1 MRFARETG
9 TSLFEM
15 RIYRFGMF
23 LPPNWRFSLKIG
35 SFAQLD
41 APVSRFGT
49 EFAYSSAKT
58 KKQWARPK
66 TGSATKRGKI
76 MINAQILPTAFYGIQ
91 NFLDNF
97 NAEAAKGECT
107 YTPKADYY
115 ETENGFALEVEL
127 PGVKKED
134 MDIQVEKN
142 IITVKATRV
151 RSKDEKFTFERSFRL
166 ADDIDTENIKV
177 SLENGILK
185 FDLSKKAQAAARK
198 LTIG

>member
-1 MRFARETG
+1 
-9 TSLFEM
+9 
-15 RIYRFGMF
+15 
-23 LPPNWRFSLKIG
+23 
-35 SFAQLD
+35 
-41 APVSRFGT
+41 
-49 EFAYSSAKT
+49 
-58 KKQWARPK
+58 
-66 TGSATKRGKI
+66 

-91 NFLDNF
+91 NFLDNL

-134 MDIQVEKN
+134 MDI
-142 IITVKATRV
+142 
-151 RSKDEKFTFERSFRL
+151 
-166 ADDIDTENIKV
+166 KV

>member
-1 MRFARETG
+1 MAECSFGLILRQNRRF
-9 TSLFEM
+9 FQK
-15 RIYRFGMF
+15 
-23 LPPNWRFSLKIG
+23 ND
-35 SFAQLD
+35 SFMLRD
-41 APVSRFGT
+41 APGSHFGT
-49 EFAYSSAKT
+49 KFAYSSAKT

-66 TGSATKRGKI
+66 AEPATKRGKI

-134 MDIQVEKN
+134 MNIQVEKN

>member
-1 MRFARETG
+1 
-9 TSLFEM
+9 
-15 RIYRFGMF
+15 
-23 LPPNWRFSLKIG
+23 
-35 SFAQLD
+35 
-41 APVSRFGT
+41 
-49 EFAYSSAKT
+49 
-58 KKQWARPK
+58 
-66 TGSATKRGKI
+66 

-151 RSKDEKFTFERSFRL
+151 RSKDEKFTFDKDEKFTFERSFRL

-198 LTIG
+198 LTVG

>member
-1 MRFARETG
+1 MDHRG
-9 TSLFEM
+9 
-15 RIYRFGMF
+15 FGMILRQNRRF
-23 LPPNWRFSLKIG
+23 LQKNG
-35 SFAQLD
+35 SFVLKG
-41 APVSRFGT
+41 APASRFGT
-49 EFAYSSAKT
+49 KFAYRGVN
-58 KKQWARPK
+58 KKQWVTQNGP
-66 TGSATKRGKI
+66 ATKRGKI

>member
-1 MRFARETG
+1 MRVWHGFGIKVAFFGEKRQFLQICTPY
-9 TSLFEM
+9 SLF
-15 RIYRFGMF
+15 
-23 LPPNWRFSLKIG
+23 
-35 SFAQLD
+35 
-41 APVSRFGT
+41 GT
-49 EFAYSSAKT
+49 KFAYRRVN

-91 NFLDNF
+91 NFLDNL

-134 MDIQVEKN
+134 MNIQVEKN

>member
-1 MRFARETG
+1 MTQFIPST
-9 TSLFEM
+9 
-15 RIYRFGMF
+15 
-23 LPPNWRFSLKIG
+23 
-35 SFAQLD
+35 
-41 APVSRFGT
+41 
-49 EFAYSSAKT
+49 
-58 KKQWARPK
+58 
-66 TGSATKRGKI
+66 
-76 MINAQILPTAFYGIQ
+76 FYGIQ

-142 IITVKATRV
+142 IITVKATRA
-151 RSKDEKFTFERSFRL
+151 RKESKCTYERSFRL

-177 SLENGILK
+177 SLENGVLS
-185 FDLSKKAQAAARK
+185 FALSKKQAAAARK
-198 LTIG
+198 LTID